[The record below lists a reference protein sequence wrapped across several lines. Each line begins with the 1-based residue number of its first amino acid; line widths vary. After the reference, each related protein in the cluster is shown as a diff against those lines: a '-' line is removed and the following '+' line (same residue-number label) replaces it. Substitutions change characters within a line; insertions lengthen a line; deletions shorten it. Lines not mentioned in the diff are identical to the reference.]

1 MSAADW
7 RRGKMFS
14 SMIGYDNSEVRK
26 MDEETSIGIFEMG
39 STMTLAVDGK
49 QPPGKPTGRSV
60 GAAAVDDVVPSIVI
74 ARRAT
79 KGGQVQYVMQV
90 HHMSGRRKQA
100 FAKALGEAA
109 KQIGSSTTDDDRSF
123 DDRGFTIDLTAAL
136 REPS

>member
-1 MSAADW
+1 
-7 RRGKMFS
+7 
-14 SMIGYDNSEVRK
+14 

-49 QPPGKPTGRSV
+49 QPPWKPTGRSV

-79 KGGQVQYVMQV
+79 KGGQVQYVMQA
-90 HHMSGRRKQA
+90 HHMSARRKPA

-109 KQIGSSTTDDDRSF
+109 KQSGSSTTDDDRSF